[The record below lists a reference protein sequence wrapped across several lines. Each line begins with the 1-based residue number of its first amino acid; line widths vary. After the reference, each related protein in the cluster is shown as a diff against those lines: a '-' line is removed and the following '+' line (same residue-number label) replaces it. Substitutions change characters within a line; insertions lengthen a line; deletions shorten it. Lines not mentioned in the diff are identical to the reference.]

1 MAESV
6 LSKKNDSPKK
16 QGEAPVW
23 LGVVAG
29 VVMIVAVILG
39 FSSMFNTGSGSSSG
53 DSNGS
58 ADVGNT
64 SSKQSALEDECIL
77 KAQAN
82 VKDKNVKVTTISGLV
97 DGDSNTVGKNKN
109 GDPMTLYRWY
119 GEKDG
124 KKVMFSCY
132 AAVDSSGNIGV
143 ASVSMDLNLI
153 YENKKYDFAE

>member
-23 LGVVAG
+23 IGAVAI
-29 VVMIVAVILG
+29 VVMIVAIGCTIGALFG
-39 FSSMFNTGSGSSSG
+39 GGSSGSGGDTNSST
-53 DSNGS
+53 DE
-58 ADVGNT
+58 GNT
-64 SSKQSALEDECIL
+64 ASKQSALEDECIL

-82 VKDKNVKVTTISGLV
+82 VKDKNIKVTTITGLV
-97 DGDSNTVGKNKN
+97 DGDSTTVGKNKN

-124 KKVMFSCY
+124 KKVMFACY
-132 AAVDSSGNIGV
+132 AAIDSSGNIGV